1 MIFFRAIGGDYAKER
16 TSNLRNVW
24 YSAQMT
30 GVTRSTRS
38 LVLLAVA
45 GAILL
50 AAVSI
55 LAFRIARQ
63 QAISSTDRA
72 AAQLAR
78 DNAGLLASELQKF
91 RLLPLVLA
99 EYPDVRA
106 MLETRDAA
114 IVGRINARLD
124 LLAQRTDAAAIY
136 VLTAQGRAV
145 AASNYRLPAS
155 FVGQDYG
162 FRPYFQG
169 AIREGGAELFALGTV
184 SGRPGLYLARRIGD
198 ATRPLGV
205 VVVKIEFEAMQA
217 AWARQQGETL
227 VTDTHGVV
235 IVTSEPGWRFATIGR
250 LGTADRAAIRA
261 TRQYGSLPLA
271 PLPLAIDGGAARMG
285 DEQPGSRL
293 AATGL
298 PLAGAQLRTLY
309 PLEPA
314 MRSAN
319 ANARLVSL
327 GALVV
332 IAGALLLLWR
342 ARERRLLQVA
352 AQRALE
358 GQVVERTAE
367 LREANQ
373 RLVAESTERARADK
387 RYRAAREELAQ
398 ANRLGSLGQITA
410 GVAHEINQPVAAIRS
425 FAENAQG
432 FLAKGEEPRVESN
445 LARIVELTQRIG
457 TITAELRNFARRRTP
472 ETGPVDVDAVIES
485 TLLLIGD
492 RVRGQGVTLERT
504 GAANLHV
511 IADRVRLEQILINL
525 IQNGLDALAGR
536 TGAVIRIA
544 TARDGD
550 RVGIDVLD
558 NGPGI
563 AAELAGELFMPFVT
577 GREEGLGLGLPIARN
592 IARDFGGELSLVE
605 SSLGGAGFRLV
616 LPAAAHG

>member
-1 MIFFRAIGGDYAKER
+1 M
-16 TSNLRNVW
+16 S
-24 YSAQMT
+24 

-50 AAVSI
+50 AAVSV
-55 LAFRIARQ
+55 LAFRIAQQ
-63 QAISSTDRA
+63 QAVSSTDRA

-78 DNAGLLASELQKF
+78 DNAGLFASELQKF

-114 IVGRINARLD
+114 IVGRINARLE

-136 VLTAQGRAV
+136 VLTAQGRTV

-169 AIREGGAELFALGTV
+169 AIRDGDAELFALGTV

-198 ATRPLGV
+198 AARPLGV
-205 VVVKIEFEAMQA
+205 IVVKIEFEAMQA
-217 AWARQQGETL
+217 AWAGQQGKTI
-227 VTDTHGVV
+227 VTDGHGVV
-235 IVTSEPGWRFATIGR
+235 IVTSEPAWRFATIGQ
-250 LGTADRAAIRA
+250 LDAASRAAIRA
-261 TRQYGSLPLA
+261 TRQYGNLPLA
-271 PLPLAIDGGAARMG
+271 PLPLGIADGGAQMG
-285 DEQPGSRL
+285 GDKPGSRI
-293 AATGL
+293 ASTGL
-298 PLAGAQLRTLY
+298 PLAGAQLRVLY
-309 PLEPA
+309 PLDPA

-327 GALVV
+327 GALAL

-342 ARERRLLQVA
+342 TRERRLIQIA

-373 RLVAESTERARADK
+373 RLVAESAELARADQ

-432 FLAKGEEPRVESN
+432 FLARGDEARADGN
-445 LARIVELTQRIG
+445 LSRIVELTQRIG
-457 TITAELRNFARRRTP
+457 TITAELRSFARRRTP

-492 RVRGQGVTLERT
+492 RVRAQGVVLERT
-504 GAANLHV
+504 GPAGLHV
-511 IADRVRLEQILINL
+511 TADRVRLEQILINL
-525 IQNGLDALAGR
+525 IQNALDALAGR
-536 TGAVIRIA
+536 DGAVIRIA
-544 TARDGD
+544 TARTAD
-550 RVGIDVLD
+550 RIEIDVAD
-558 NGPGI
+558 NGPGVP
-563 AAELAGELFMPFVT
+563 AEIAGELFMPFVT
-577 GREEGLGLGLPIARN
+577 GRTEGLGLGLPIARN
-592 IARDFGGELSLVE
+592 IARDFGGELSLVDPP
-605 SSLGGAGFRLV
+605 LAGAAFRLS
-616 LPAAAHG
+616 LPGALHD

>member
-1 MIFFRAIGGDYAKER
+1 M
-16 TSNLRNVW
+16 S
-24 YSAQMT
+24 S
-30 GVTRSTRS
+30 VTRSTRS
-38 LVLLAVA
+38 LVLLAIA
-45 GAILL
+45 GAVLL

-63 QAISSTDRA
+63 QAVSSTDRA

-78 DNAGLLASELQKF
+78 DNAGLFASELQKF

-106 MLETRDAA
+106 MLETRDRA
-114 IVGRINARLD
+114 IVERINARLE
-124 LLAQRTDAAAIY
+124 LLAASTDAAAIY
-136 VLTAQGRAV
+136 VLTAQGRTV

-169 AIREGGAELFALGTV
+169 AIRDGDAELFALGTV

-205 VVVKIEFEAMQA
+205 IVVKIEFEAMQA
-217 AWARQQGETL
+217 AWARQQGKTI
-227 VTDTHGVV
+227 VTDGHGVV
-235 IVTSEPGWRFATIGR
+235 IVTSEPAWRFATVGQ
-250 LGTADRAAIRA
+250 LSAGSRAAIRR
-261 TRQYGSLPLA
+261 TRQYGNLPLM
-271 PLPLAIDGGAARMG
+271 PLPLDIADGGARMG
-285 DEQPGSRL
+285 DDQPGSRT
-293 AATGL
+293 ASTAL
-298 PLAGAQLRTLY
+298 PLAGAQLRVLY
-309 PLEPA
+309 PLDPA

-327 GALVV
+327 GALAL

-342 ARERRLLQVA
+342 TRERRLIQIA

-373 RLVAESTERARADK
+373 RLVAESAELARADQ

-432 FLAKGEEPRVESN
+432 FLAKGDGARTEGN
-445 LARIVELTQRIG
+445 LSRIVELTQRIG

-492 RVRGQGVTLERT
+492 RVRAQGVVLERT
-504 GAANLHV
+504 GSAGLHV
-511 IADRVRLEQILINL
+511 TADRVRLEQILINL
-525 IQNGLDALAGR
+525 IQNALDALAGR
-536 TGAVIRIA
+536 ESAVIRIA
-544 TARDGD
+544 TN
-550 RVGIDVLD
+550 RVANGIEIDVAD
-558 NGPGI
+558 NGPGV
-563 AAELAGELFMPFVT
+563 AADLAGELFMPFVT
-577 GREEGLGLGLPIARN
+577 GRTEGLGLGLPIARN
-592 IARDFGGELSLVE
+592 IARDFGGELSLTDPV
-605 SSLGGAGFRLV
+605 LGGAAFRLS
-616 LPAAAHG
+616 LPEAGLG

>member
-1 MIFFRAIGGDYAKER
+1 MK
-16 TSNLRNVW
+16 
-24 YSAQMT
+24 

-38 LVLLAVA
+38 LVLLAAA
-45 GAILL
+45 GAVLL
-50 AAVSI
+50 ALVTI
-55 LAFRIARQ
+55 LAFRVAQRQ
-63 QAISSTDRA
+63 AVSATDRA

-78 DNAGLLASELQKF
+78 DNAGLFASELQKF

-106 MLETRDAA
+106 MLETRDTAV
-114 IVGRINARLD
+114 VGRINARLA
-124 LLAQRTDAAAIY
+124 LMAQRTDAAAIY
-136 VLTAQGRAV
+136 VLTAQGRAI
-145 AASNYRLPAS
+145 AASNYRLPTS

-169 AIREGGAELFALGTV
+169 AIRDGGAELFALGTV

-198 ATRPLGV
+198 AARPLGV
-205 VVVKIEFEAMQA
+205 IVVKIEFEGMQA

-235 IVTSEPGWRFATIGR
+235 IVTSEPGWRFGTIGT
-250 LGTADRAAIRA
+250 LGADDRAAIRA

-271 PLPLAIDGGAARMG
+271 PLPLAIDGAAARMG
-285 DEQPGSRL
+285 GETPGSRL

-309 PLEPA
+309 PLDPA

-327 GALVV
+327 GALIV

-358 GQVVERTAE
+358 GQVAERTAE
-367 LREANQ
+367 LRDANAQ
-373 RLVAESTERARADK
+373 LVAESTERARADQ

-432 FLAKGEEPRVESN
+432 FLARGDGGKAVEN
-445 LARIVELTQRIG
+445 LGRIVDLTQRIG

-472 ETGPVDVDAVIES
+472 ETGAIDVDAAIES

-492 RVRGQGVTLERT
+492 RVRAQGVVLERT
-504 GAANLHV
+504 GPAGLHV
-511 IADRVRLEQILINL
+511 TADRVRLEQILINL
-525 IQNGLDALAGR
+525 IQNALDALAGR
-536 TGAVIRIA
+536 ERPVIRVT
-544 TARDGD
+544 TARTETQIAIE
-550 RVGIDVLD
+550 VAD

-563 AAELAGELFMPFVT
+563 APELADQLFMPFVT
-577 GREEGLGLGLPIARN
+577 GRPEGLGLGLPIARN
-592 IARDFGGELSLVE
+592 IARDFGGELGLTQSP
-605 SSLGGAGFRLV
+605 LGGAAFRLE
-616 LPAAAHG
+616 LPQAAHG

>member
-1 MIFFRAIGGDYAKER
+1 M
-16 TSNLRNVW
+16 S
-24 YSAQMT
+24 

-38 LVLLAVA
+38 LVLLAIA
-45 GAILL
+45 GAALL
-50 AAVSI
+50 AAVSV
-55 LAFRIARQ
+55 LAFRIAQQ
-63 QAISSTDRA
+63 QAVSSTDRA

-78 DNAGLLASELQKF
+78 DNAGLFASELQKF

-114 IVGRINARLD
+114 IVGRINARLE
-124 LLAQRTDAAAIY
+124 LLAARTDAAAIY
-136 VLTAQGRAV
+136 VLTAQGRTV

-169 AIREGGAELFALGTV
+169 AIRDGDAELFALGTV

-198 ATRPLGV
+198 AAQPLGAI
-205 VVVKIEFEAMQA
+205 VVKIEFEAMQA
-217 AWARQQGETL
+217 AWARQQGKTI
-227 VTDTHGVV
+227 VTDGHGVV
-235 IVTSEPGWRFATIGR
+235 IVTSEPAWRFATVGQ
-250 LGTADRAAIRA
+250 LSASSRAAIRA
-261 TRQYGSLPLA
+261 TRQYGNLPLA
-271 PLPLAIDGGAARMG
+271 PLPLTITDNIARIG
-285 DEQPGSRL
+285 DAKPGSRI
-293 AATGL
+293 ASTAL
-298 PLAGAQLRTLY
+298 PLAGAQLRVLY
-309 PLEPA
+309 PLDPA

-327 GALVV
+327 GALAL

-342 ARERRLLQVA
+342 TRERRLIQIA

-367 LREANQ
+367 LRQANE
-373 RLVAESTERARADK
+373 RLVAESAELARADQ

-432 FLAKGEEPRVESN
+432 FLAKGDGTRADGN
-445 LARIVELTQRIG
+445 LSRIVELTQRIG

-492 RVRGQGVTLERT
+492 RVRAQGVVLERT
-504 GAANLHV
+504 GAAGLHV
-511 IADRVRLEQILINL
+511 TADRVRLEQILINL
-525 IQNGLDALAGR
+525 IQNALDALAGR
-536 TGAVIRIA
+536 EDAVIRIA
-544 TARDGD
+544 TAPDSE
-550 RVGIDVLD
+550 RVAIDVFD
-558 NGPGI
+558 NGPGVS
-563 AAELAGELFMPFVT
+563 AELAGELFMPFVT

-605 SSLGGAGFRLV
+605 SPLDGAGFRLV
-616 LPAAAHG
+616 LPAVARG

>member
-1 MIFFRAIGGDYAKER
+1 MK
-16 TSNLRNVW
+16 
-24 YSAQMT
+24 

-38 LVLLAVA
+38 LALLTVAAALLLA
-45 GAILL
+45 L
-50 AAVSI
+50 ASS
-55 LAFRIARQ
+55 LAFRIAQQ
-63 QAISSTDRA
+63 QAVSATDRA

-78 DNAGLLASELQKF
+78 DNAGLFASELQKF

-114 IVGRINARLD
+114 TVARINARLE

-136 VLTAQGRAV
+136 VLTAQGSAV
-145 AASNYRLPAS
+145 AASNHRLPTS

-169 AIREGGAELFALGTV
+169 AIRDGGAELFALGTV
-184 SGRPGLYLARRIGD
+184 SGRPGLYLARRIGSS
-198 ATRPLGV
+198 AQPLGV

-235 IVTSEPGWRFATIGR
+235 IVTSEPGWRFGTIGA
-250 LGTADRAAIRA
+250 LGPDARAAIRT
-261 TRQYGSLPLA
+261 TRQYGNLPLA
-271 PLPLAIDGGAARMG
+271 PLPLAIEGGTARMAG
-285 DEQPGSRL
+285 ERPGSRI

-309 PLEPA
+309 PLDPA

-319 ANARLVSL
+319 ANARLISL
-327 GALVV
+327 GALAL

-342 ARERRLLQVA
+342 ARERRVLQLA

-358 GQVVERTAE
+358 GQVAERTAE
-367 LREANQ
+367 LRETNAQ
-373 RLVAESTERARADK
+373 LVSESTERARADQ

-432 FLAKGEEPRVESN
+432 FLARDDGAKAGEN
-445 LARIVELTQRIG
+445 LGRIVELTQRIG

-472 ETGPVDVDAVIES
+472 ETGAVDVDAVIES

-492 RVRGQGVTLERT
+492 RVRAEGVTLERT
-504 GAANLHV
+504 GPAGLHV
-511 IADRVRLEQILINL
+511 TADRVRLEQILINL
-525 IQNGLDALAGR
+525 IQNALDALAGC
-536 TGAVIRIA
+536 GDPVIRIT
-544 TARDGD
+544 TARNDSQIAIA
-550 RVGIDVLD
+550 VAD
-558 NGPGI
+558 NGPGV
-563 AAELAGELFMPFVT
+563 AAALADQLFMPFVT
-577 GREEGLGLGLPIARN
+577 GRAEGLGLGLPIARN
-592 IARDFGGELSLVE
+592 IARDFGGELSLVA
-605 SSLGGAGFRLV
+605 SPLGGAAFRLE
-616 LPAAAHG
+616 LPEAARD